1 MDILNQTYFNHT
13 VLDYLLAIL
22 ILIAAYALRK
32 IFAYIFTSLLFK
44 VFEKYCAGVGF
55 NKLRELLQKPFGLL
69 VFLVSLYFALNELN
83 FPARWDTTFEK
94 NGLGTIIYIQTYK
107 VALLLSVTMLAVN
120 LIEYVGLL
128 LLYRAKNTQSK
139 TDDMLVPFIK
149 ESLKI
154 VVIVLGVFV
163 LLAKIFHFN
172 LTTLLGGAGIA
183 GLAIALAAQET
194 LGNLLGSFTIFLDK
208 PFVVG
213 DMIRIGTIQGKIEHI
228 GFRSTRIRTL
238 EKSYVTIPNK
248 KMVDAELDNLTE
260 RTFYRVRIT
269 LDFKYDS
276 NPESLRAYIID
287 LKEYL
292 LNAPDVDEDVAVY
305 LHEMTPNALQM
316 LIIYY
321 IKTNDWDEHIVVK
334 EASIFKMLDLAKK
347 LNLEFAY
354 PSTSIYVEQTTNS
367 TSAVVEHATK
377 TKPVQ

>member
-1 MDILNQTYFNHT
+1 L
-13 VLDYLLAIL
+13 
-22 ILIAAYALRK
+22 K
-32 IFAYIFTSLLFK
+32 
-44 VFEKYCAGVGF
+44 KYCAGVGF

>member
-1 MDILNQTYFNHT
+1 MDILNQTYLNHT

-154 VVIVLGVFV
+154 VVIVLSVFV

-287 LKEYL
+287 LKAYL